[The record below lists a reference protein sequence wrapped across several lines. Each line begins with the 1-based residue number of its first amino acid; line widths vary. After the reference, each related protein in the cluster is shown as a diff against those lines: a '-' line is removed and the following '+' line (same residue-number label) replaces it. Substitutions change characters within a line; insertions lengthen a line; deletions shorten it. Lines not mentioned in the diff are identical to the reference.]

1 MKSLIALFSLSLF
14 LMMPVTFASGSNAK
28 TILFYYNHADTQY
41 NSDIDKKII
50 HNLEDKF
57 PALGIIDGDQ
67 FADRFNKIGISNV
80 LFAEKQ
86 DFINAVKYQN
96 IDYIM
101 VVELRPFIIKNKTK
115 LLSTDQKV
123 SGSFLFKFFDVK
135 HEQYLYSGIIDE
147 TFLYT
152 NPTPFSRNPERAINL
167 TVDQL
172 LSKLNLIAEQGIM
185 ISKTNTF

>member
-1 MKSLIALFSLSLF
+1 MKRLIALFALSLL
-14 LMMPVTFASGSNAK
+14 LMMPVTFASSPNAK

-41 NSDIDKKII
+41 NSGIDKKFI
-50 HNLEDKF
+50 HNFEDKF
-57 PALGIIDGDQ
+57 PALEIIGGDQ
-67 FADRFNKIGISNV
+67 FVDRFNKLGISNI

-101 VVELRPFIIKNKTK
+101 VLELQPFKIKSKSK
-115 LLSTDQKV
+115 FFSTDQRV
-123 SGSFLFKFFDVK
+123 SGAILFKFFDVK
-135 HEQYLYSGIIDE
+135 HEQYLYSGMIDE

-152 NPTPFSRNPERAINL
+152 NPTPFSQESERAVNL

-172 LSKLNLIAEQGIM
+172 LSKLNLIIEQGIM
-185 ISKTNTF
+185 ISKTKTF